1 MEAPKTNGNSVTVA
15 EIHSAKESGTEKTA
29 SVLEKR
35 PLAEILADLRRPIPK
50 RLLDTKTLQGNR
62 ITFIP
67 WHRAQ
72 KILNHYTNGFVTYEV
87 RDRTITEHRIMLT
100 VRVTIHAQEGAY
112 FQDGTGIED
121 LTVKGYGDEQS
132 NAESMAFRRACA
144 RFGLGLD
151 LYEG

>member
-1 MEAPKTNGNSVTVA
+1 MEAPKTNGSSVALA
-15 EIHSAKESGTEKTA
+15 EANDSQQTTDQAIRPA
-29 SVLEKR
+29 EKR
-35 PLAEILADLRRPIPK
+35 PLGDILADLRRPIPQ
-50 RLLDTKTLQGNR
+50 RLLEIKTLQGNR

-72 KILNHYTNGFVTYEV
+72 KILNHYTNGFCTYEV
-87 RDRTITEHRIMLT
+87 RDRTITDHRIMLT
-100 VRVTIHAQEGAY
+100 VRVTIHAQEGTF

-151 LYEG
+151 LYNG